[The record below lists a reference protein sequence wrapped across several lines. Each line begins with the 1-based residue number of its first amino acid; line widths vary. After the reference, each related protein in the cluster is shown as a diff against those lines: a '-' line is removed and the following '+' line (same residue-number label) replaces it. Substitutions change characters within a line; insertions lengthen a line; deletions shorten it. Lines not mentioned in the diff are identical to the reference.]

1 MKQSSHLLCLVL
13 TLGFL
18 TACSE
23 ETLSNPPIDEA
34 ADSGDYERGPNNG
47 RMLVENYFAIELA
60 IFETGVPPEFRA
72 WVTDQ
77 GNPVSPTDI
86 EMVVTLTRLGDVRD
100 VIRFL
105 PMGEALR
112 GDTVIYEPHSFYVA
126 VDASYQNKS
135 YNWQYESLEGRTTI
149 LPEMI
154 SAFGIETEIS
164 GPTTLQQTLDVIG
177 TIKANEETS
186 RSIRA
191 RFDGTVQSVST
202 SIGSLV
208 QAGDP
213 LATIESNQSLLPY
226 TITSPISGV
235 VTERNINPGE
245 QSAGQVLFTILDTS
259 RVWAELAIHPSNRK
273 IVSTGARV
281 TLSSPLSDAV
291 ATGTINNFKLTV
303 EDNQAVVARVL
314 INNEE
319 GDFPP
324 GSFVEGKID
333 IAQVEVPLAVKRSG
347 LQPFRDFTVVFAK
360 VDNTYEVRMLEL
372 GRQNETWVEV
382 LGGLDVGTEY
392 VTTNSYVLKADVEKS
407 GASHD
412 H

>member
-1 MKQSSHLLCLVL
+1 MKQSIHFLCLVL
-13 TLGFL
+13 TLSFL
-18 TACSE
+18 AACSE
-23 ETLSNPPIDEA
+23 ETLSLPPIEEA
-34 ADSGDYERGPNNG
+34 ADPADYERGPNNG
-47 RMLVENYFAIELA
+47 RMLVEDDFAIELA

-77 GNPVSPTDI
+77 GSSVPPRDI
-86 EMVVTLTRLGDVRD
+86 DLVVTLTRLGDVRD

-105 PMGEALR
+105 PMGDALR

-126 VDASYQNKS
+126 VDASYRNKS
-135 YNWQYESLEGRTTI
+135 YSWQYESLEGRTTI

-154 SAFGIETEIS
+154 SAFDIETETS
-164 GPTTLQQTLDVIG
+164 GPTTLRQTLNVIG
-177 TIKANEETS
+177 TIKANEELS

-213 LATIESNQSLLPY
+213 LVTIESNQSLLPF

-245 QSAGQVLFTILDTS
+245 QSTGQVLFSILDTS
-259 RVWAELAIHPSNRK
+259 RVWAELAIHPSSRQS
-273 IVSTGARV
+273 VRTGARV
-281 TLSSPLSDAV
+281 TLSSPLSEAA
-291 ATGTINNFKLTV
+291 ATGTIDSFKITV
-303 EDNQAVVARVL
+303 ENNQAVVARVL
-314 INNEE
+314 VNNDE

-333 IAQVEVPLAVKRSG
+333 IAQIEVPLAVKRSG

-360 VDNTYEVRMLEL
+360 VDDTYEVRMLEL
-372 GRQNETWVEV
+372 GRQDETWVEV
-382 LGGLDVGTEY
+382 LGGLDAGTEY

>member
-1 MKQSSHLLCLVL
+1 MKQSVHLLCLVL
-13 TLGFL
+13 TLGL
-18 TACSE
+18 LAACSE
-23 ETLSNPPIDEA
+23 ETLPNPPIEEA
-34 ADSGDYERGPNNG
+34 ADPGDYDRGPNNG
-47 RMLVENYFAIELA
+47 RMLVESDFAIELA

-77 GNPVSPTDI
+77 GSPVSPRDI
-86 EMVVTLTRLGDVRD
+86 ELVVTLTRLGDVRD

-105 PMGEALR
+105 PMGDALR

-135 YNWQYESLEGRTTI
+135 YSWQYESLEGRTTI

-154 SAFGIETEIS
+154 SAFGIETETS
-164 GPTTLQQTLDVIG
+164 GSTTLQQTLNVIG
-177 TIKANEETS
+177 TIKANEEFS

-213 LATIESNQSLLPY
+213 LVTIESNQSLLPY
-226 TITSPISGV
+226 TITSPITGV

-245 QSAGQVLFTILDTS
+245 QSTGQVLFSVLDTS
-259 RVWAELAIHPSNRK
+259 RVWAELSIHPSSRQSVR
-273 IVSTGARV
+273 IGARV

-291 ATGTINNFKLTV
+291 AAGTISNFKITV
-303 EDNQAVVARVL
+303 EDSQAVVARVL
-314 INNEE
+314 INNDE

-324 GSFVEGKID
+324 GSFVEGKVD

-360 VDNTYEVRMLEL
+360 VDDTYEVRMLEL
-372 GRQNETWVEV
+372 GRQDETWVEV
-382 LGGLDVGTEY
+382 LGGLDAGTEY

>member
-1 MKQSSHLLCLVL
+1 MKQGVRLLSIGLI
-13 TLGFL
+13 LGFFA
-18 TACSE
+18 TCGE
-23 ETLSNPPIDEA
+23 ETLSNSPIEEA
-34 ADSGDYERGPNNG
+34 AGPGEYERGPNNG
-47 RMLVENYFAIELA
+47 RMLIEDGFAIELA
-60 IFETGVPPEFRA
+60 IFETGVPPEFKA

-77 GNPVSPTDI
+77 GNPISPRNIDL
-86 EMVVTLTRLGDVRD
+86 VVTLTRLGDVQD

-105 PMGEALR
+105 PMGDALR
-112 GDTVIYEPHSFYVA
+112 GDTVIYEPHSFYVT
-126 VDASYQNKS
+126 VDASYKNRS
-135 YNWQYESLEGRTTI
+135 YSWQYESLEGRTTI
-149 LPEMI
+149 LPDMI
-154 SAFGIETEIS
+154 SAFGIETETA
-164 GPTTLQQTLDVIG
+164 GATTLQQTLNVIG
-177 TIKANEETS
+177 TVEANEEFS

-208 QAGDP
+208 EAGEP
-213 LATIESNQSLLPY
+213 LVTIESNQSLLPY

-245 QSAGQVLFTILDTS
+245 QSTGQVLFRVLDTS
-259 RVWAELAIHPSNRK
+259 RVWAELAIHPSSRQL
-273 IVSTGARV
+273 VRTGAAV
-281 TLSSPLSDAV
+281 TLSSPLSDAD
-291 ATGTINNFKLTV
+291 ATGTISNFKITV

-314 INNEE
+314 VNNDE
-319 GDFPP
+319 GEFPP
-324 GSFVEGKID
+324 GSFIEGKVN

-360 VDNTYEVRMLEL
+360 VNDTYEVRMLEL
-372 GRQNETWVEV
+372 GRLDETWVEV
-382 LGGLDVGTEY
+382 LGGLDTGTEY